1 MKNKI
6 FSVLVGLLAVFL
18 GACSD
23 DDDVL
28 TTSSVH
34 VNGGPLEE
42 SITPTSAR
50 VRIRLNETAGIGEV
64 GICYGVQTDKSALLS
79 YGDVLKVEKV
89 DSVMYLDL
97 TELESATTYSYVAY
111 AKYENASVADVHSVV
126 RSFTTQ
132 SADLYLT
139 PSRLNRSAT
148 GRLDTVKITTTFDFW
163 AVAEYDYDWITYE
176 KKDTLL
182 ILKTQDN
189 SGAEIRS
196 AILKIQAGS
205 RTQSLAV
212 MQAAP
217 TISLSADTLEVSA
230 KGATGSFIV
239 RSDVAWS
246 IDKDADWVTCSV
258 EKDSIV
264 NFTAEVNTGSEERF
278 GHITVSVSDQLYKI
292 FTVAQRSGA
301 LAVTKTNLSYGLK
314 GGEEGFVVECN
325 TDDWTF
331 SSDKSWCK
339 PEWIQGTDSIAV
351 RVDPN
356 DTEAAV
362 RTATIT
368 VQKEQ
373 SVKKVTV
380 SQESGLMLSDVSLE
394 NLVFWGGNGDIKVKA
409 YTDSWTV
416 ESVTDDFTAS
426 RTNDS
431 IVTVSV
437 ANLNTTAQEIT
448 GSVTIKAGNLT
459 QTMTLVQPCA
469 VIDWGTEE
477 VKFSYTGGTKSNTS
491 GNYIGMTKYKVEGTG
506 VSWLTVGS
514 EGVSFVQGTDGYM
527 VVAGED
533 DAFVTLN
540 LTATANNTGKTR
552 TATITGVWEGVT
564 ESFTVTQMDA
574 SSVVVLPALEA
585 GVLAGNYTLT
595 EEGYTGYVHFGD
607 KIYTKAEYDEITTEL
622 EAAGTSLYDDRYAKF
637 RAADYDYA
645 MGLDNGNTAYP
656 LLFKINQVESTAD
669 GAPSGAYEVEIV
681 TMYEPVN
688 TALESDYIAYY
699 DKNTKT
705 LYFEF
710 DYYSWG
716 IRSNRTL
723 YQNFGFCR
731 IIFSDTGC
739 YFKVKT
745 VPTVKT
751 VITV

>member
-246 IDKDADWVTCSV
+246 INKDADWVTCSV

-491 GNYIGMTKYKVEGTG
+491 RNYIGMTKYKVEGTG

-710 DYYSWG
+710 DYYSWASG
-716 IRSNRTL
+716 QTEHCIRTL
-723 YQNFGFCR
+723 VFAE
-731 IIFSDTGC
+731 
-739 YFKVKT
+739 
-745 VPTVKT
+745 
-751 VITV
+751 

>member
-23 DDDVL
+23 NDDVL

-491 GNYIGMTKYKVEGTG
+491 GNYIGMTKYKVEGTD

-637 RAADYDYA
+637 RAVDYDYA

-710 DYYSWG
+710 DYYSWASG
-716 IRSNRTL
+716 QTEHCIRTL
-723 YQNFGFCR
+723 VFAE
-731 IIFSDTGC
+731 
-739 YFKVKT
+739 
-745 VPTVKT
+745 
-751 VITV
+751 

>member
-373 SVKKVTV
+373 SVTKVTV

-710 DYYSWG
+710 DYYSWASG
-716 IRSNRTL
+716 QTEHCIRTL
-723 YQNFGFCR
+723 VFAE
-731 IIFSDTGC
+731 
-739 YFKVKT
+739 
-745 VPTVKT
+745 
-751 VITV
+751 

>member
-50 VRIRLNETAGIGEV
+50 VRIRLYETAGIGEV

-491 GNYIGMTKYKVEGTG
+491 GNYIGMTKYKVEGTD

-710 DYYSWG
+710 DYYSWASG
-716 IRSNRTL
+716 QTEHCIRTL
-723 YQNFGFCR
+723 VFAE
-731 IIFSDTGC
+731 
-739 YFKVKT
+739 
-745 VPTVKT
+745 
-751 VITV
+751 

>member
-278 GHITVSVSDQLYKI
+278 GHITVSVADQLYKI

-710 DYYSWG
+710 DYYSWASG
-716 IRSNRTL
+716 QTEHCIRTL
-723 YQNFGFCR
+723 VFAE
-731 IIFSDTGC
+731 
-739 YFKVKT
+739 
-745 VPTVKT
+745 
-751 VITV
+751 

>member
-50 VRIRLNETAGIGEV
+50 VRIRLNETAGIGEA

-394 NLVFWGGNGDIKVKA
+394 HLVFWGGNGDIKVKA

-710 DYYSWG
+710 DYYSWASG
-716 IRSNRTL
+716 QTEHCIRTL
-723 YQNFGFCR
+723 VFAE
-731 IIFSDTGC
+731 
-739 YFKVKT
+739 
-745 VPTVKT
+745 
-751 VITV
+751 

>member
-278 GHITVSVSDQLYKI
+278 GHITVSVSDQLYKV

-301 LAVTKTNLSYGLK
+301 LAVTKTDLSYGLK

-607 KIYTKAEYDEITTEL
+607 KIYTKAEYDAITTEL

-710 DYYSWG
+710 DYYSWASG
-716 IRSNRTL
+716 QTEHCIRTL
-723 YQNFGFCR
+723 VFAE
-731 IIFSDTGC
+731 
-739 YFKVKT
+739 
-745 VPTVKT
+745 
-751 VITV
+751 

>member
-23 DDDVL
+23 NDDVL

-139 PSRLNRSAT
+139 PSRLHRSAT

-710 DYYSWG
+710 DYYSWASG
-716 IRSNRTL
+716 QTEHCIRTL
-723 YQNFGFCR
+723 VFAE
-731 IIFSDTGC
+731 
-739 YFKVKT
+739 
-745 VPTVKT
+745 
-751 VITV
+751 

>member
-50 VRIRLNETAGIGEV
+50 VRIRLNETAGIGEA

-362 RTATIT
+362 RTATIM

-710 DYYSWG
+710 DYYSWASG
-716 IRSNRTL
+716 QTEHCIRTL
-723 YQNFGFCR
+723 VFAE
-731 IIFSDTGC
+731 
-739 YFKVKT
+739 
-745 VPTVKT
+745 
-751 VITV
+751 

>member
-50 VRIRLNETAGIGEV
+50 VRIRLNETAGIGEA

-314 GGEEGFVVECN
+314 GGEEGFGVECN

-339 PEWIQGTDSIAV
+339 QEWIQGTDSIAV

-710 DYYSWG
+710 DYYSWASG
-716 IRSNRTL
+716 QTEHCIRTL
-723 YQNFGFCR
+723 VFAE
-731 IIFSDTGC
+731 
-739 YFKVKT
+739 
-745 VPTVKT
+745 
-751 VITV
+751 

>member
-314 GGEEGFVVECN
+314 GSEEGFVVECN

-491 GNYIGMTKYKVEGTG
+491 GNYIGMTKYKVEGTD

-710 DYYSWG
+710 DYYSWASG
-716 IRSNRTL
+716 QTEHCIRTL
-723 YQNFGFCR
+723 VFAE
-731 IIFSDTGC
+731 
-739 YFKVKT
+739 
-745 VPTVKT
+745 
-751 VITV
+751 

>member
-148 GRLDTVKITTTFDFW
+148 GRLDTVKITTTFDSW

-278 GHITVSVSDQLYKI
+278 GHITVSVSDQLYKV

-301 LAVTKTNLSYGLK
+301 LAVTKTDLSYGLK

-437 ANLNTTAQEIT
+437 VNLNTTAQEIT

-607 KIYTKAEYDEITTEL
+607 KIYTKAEYDAITTEL
-622 EAAGTSLYDDRYAKF
+622 EAAGTSLYDDGYAKF

-710 DYYSWG
+710 DYYSWASG
-716 IRSNRTL
+716 QTEHCIRTL
-723 YQNFGFCR
+723 VFAE
-731 IIFSDTGC
+731 
-739 YFKVKT
+739 
-745 VPTVKT
+745 
-751 VITV
+751 

>member
-459 QTMTLVQPCA
+459 QTMTVVQPCA

-710 DYYSWG
+710 DYYSWASG
-716 IRSNRTL
+716 QTEHCIRTL
-723 YQNFGFCR
+723 VFAE
-731 IIFSDTGC
+731 
-739 YFKVKT
+739 
-745 VPTVKT
+745 
-751 VITV
+751 

>member
-1 MKNKI
+1 MRRP
-6 FSVLVGLLAVFL
+6 V
-18 GACSD
+18 
-23 DDDVL
+23 
-28 TTSSVH
+28 
-34 VNGGPLEE
+34 
-42 SITPTSAR
+42 
-50 VRIRLNETAGIGEV
+50 GEV

-710 DYYSWG
+710 DYYSWASG
-716 IRSNRTL
+716 QTEHCIRTL
-723 YQNFGFCR
+723 VFAE
-731 IIFSDTGC
+731 
-739 YFKVKT
+739 
-745 VPTVKT
+745 
-751 VITV
+751 

>member
-416 ESVTDDFTAS
+416 ESVTDDFTAN

-710 DYYSWG
+710 DYYSWASG
-716 IRSNRTL
+716 QTEHCIRTL
-723 YQNFGFCR
+723 VFAE
-731 IIFSDTGC
+731 
-739 YFKVKT
+739 
-745 VPTVKT
+745 
-751 VITV
+751 

>member
-148 GRLDTVKITTTFDFW
+148 GRLDTVKITTTFDSW

-239 RSDVAWS
+239 RSDIAWS

-278 GHITVSVSDQLYKI
+278 GHITVSVSDQLYKV

-301 LAVTKTNLSYGLK
+301 LAVTKTDLSYGLK

-437 ANLNTTAQEIT
+437 VNLNTTAQEIT

-491 GNYIGMTKYKVEGTG
+491 GNYIGMTKYKVEGTD

-710 DYYSWG
+710 DYYSWASG
-716 IRSNRTL
+716 QTEHCIRTL
-723 YQNFGFCR
+723 VFAE
-731 IIFSDTGC
+731 
-739 YFKVKT
+739 
-745 VPTVKT
+745 
-751 VITV
+751 

>member
-6 FSVLVGLLAVFL
+6 FSVLAGLLAVFL

-710 DYYSWG
+710 DYYSWASG
-716 IRSNRTL
+716 QTEHCIRTL
-723 YQNFGFCR
+723 VFAE
-731 IIFSDTGC
+731 
-739 YFKVKT
+739 
-745 VPTVKT
+745 
-751 VITV
+751 

>member
-97 TELESATTYSYVAY
+97 TELESATTYSYIAY

-148 GRLDTVKITTTFDFW
+148 GRLDTVKITTTFDSW

-239 RSDVAWS
+239 RSDIAWS

-278 GHITVSVSDQLYKI
+278 GHITVSVSDQLYKV

-301 LAVTKTNLSYGLK
+301 LAVTKTDLSYGLK

-645 MGLDNGNTAYP
+645 MGLDNENTAYP

-710 DYYSWG
+710 DYYSWASG
-716 IRSNRTL
+716 QTEHCIRTL
-723 YQNFGFCR
+723 VFAE
-731 IIFSDTGC
+731 
-739 YFKVKT
+739 
-745 VPTVKT
+745 
-751 VITV
+751 

>member
-6 FSVLVGLLAVFL
+6 FSVLVGLLAVFF

-491 GNYIGMTKYKVEGTG
+491 GNYIGMTKYKVEGTD

-710 DYYSWG
+710 DYYSWASG
-716 IRSNRTL
+716 QTEHCIRTL
-723 YQNFGFCR
+723 VFAE
-731 IIFSDTGC
+731 
-739 YFKVKT
+739 
-745 VPTVKT
+745 
-751 VITV
+751 

>member
-148 GRLDTVKITTTFDFW
+148 GRLDTVKITTTFDSW

-278 GHITVSVSDQLYKI
+278 GHITVSVSDQLYKV

-301 LAVTKTNLSYGLK
+301 LAVTKTDLSYGLK

-710 DYYSWG
+710 DYYSWASG
-716 IRSNRTL
+716 QTEHCIRTL
-723 YQNFGFCR
+723 VFAE
-731 IIFSDTGC
+731 
-739 YFKVKT
+739 
-745 VPTVKT
+745 
-751 VITV
+751 

>member
-314 GGEEGFVVECN
+314 GGEEVFVVECN

-710 DYYSWG
+710 DYYSWAFG
-716 IRSNRTL
+716 QTEHCIRTL
-723 YQNFGFCR
+723 VFAE
-731 IIFSDTGC
+731 
-739 YFKVKT
+739 
-745 VPTVKT
+745 
-751 VITV
+751 

>member
-314 GGEEGFVVECN
+314 GGEEGFVVQCN

-373 SVKKVTV
+373 SVKKVTL
-380 SQESGLMLSDVSLE
+380 SQESGLMLSDISLE

-491 GNYIGMTKYKVEGTG
+491 GNYIGMTKYKVEGTD

-710 DYYSWG
+710 DYYSWASG
-716 IRSNRTL
+716 QTEHCIRTL
-723 YQNFGFCR
+723 VFAE
-731 IIFSDTGC
+731 
-739 YFKVKT
+739 
-745 VPTVKT
+745 
-751 VITV
+751 

>member
-23 DDDVL
+23 NDDVL

-258 EKDSIV
+258 EEDSIV

-710 DYYSWG
+710 DYYSWASG
-716 IRSNRTL
+716 QTEHCIRTL
-723 YQNFGFCR
+723 VFAE
-731 IIFSDTGC
+731 
-739 YFKVKT
+739 
-745 VPTVKT
+745 
-751 VITV
+751 

>member
-23 DDDVL
+23 NDDVL

-491 GNYIGMTKYKVEGTG
+491 RNYIGMTKYKVEGTG

-710 DYYSWG
+710 DYYSWASG
-716 IRSNRTL
+716 QTEHCIRTL
-723 YQNFGFCR
+723 VFAE
-731 IIFSDTGC
+731 
-739 YFKVKT
+739 
-745 VPTVKT
+745 
-751 VITV
+751 

>member
-292 FTVAQRSGA
+292 FTVAKRSGA

-710 DYYSWG
+710 DYYSWASG
-716 IRSNRTL
+716 QTEHCIRTL
-723 YQNFGFCR
+723 VFAE
-731 IIFSDTGC
+731 
-739 YFKVKT
+739 
-745 VPTVKT
+745 
-751 VITV
+751 

>member
-1 MKNKI
+1 M
-6 FSVLVGLLAVFL
+6 A
-18 GACSD
+18 
-23 DDDVL
+23 
-28 TTSSVH
+28 
-34 VNGGPLEE
+34 
-42 SITPTSAR
+42 PTSAR

-491 GNYIGMTKYKVEGTG
+491 GNYIGMTKYKVEGTD

-710 DYYSWG
+710 DYYSWASG
-716 IRSNRTL
+716 QTEHCIRTL
-723 YQNFGFCR
+723 VFAE
-731 IIFSDTGC
+731 
-739 YFKVKT
+739 
-745 VPTVKT
+745 
-751 VITV
+751 

>member
-239 RSDVAWS
+239 RSDIAWS

-394 NLVFWGGNGDIKVKA
+394 NLVFGGGNGDIKVKA

-710 DYYSWG
+710 DYYSWASG
-716 IRSNRTL
+716 QTEHCIRTL
-723 YQNFGFCR
+723 VFAE
-731 IIFSDTGC
+731 
-739 YFKVKT
+739 
-745 VPTVKT
+745 
-751 VITV
+751 

>member
-23 DDDVL
+23 NDDVL

-239 RSDVAWS
+239 RSDIAWS

-278 GHITVSVSDQLYKI
+278 GHITVSVSDQLYKV

-491 GNYIGMTKYKVEGTG
+491 GNYIGMTKYKVEGTD

-710 DYYSWG
+710 DYYSWASG
-716 IRSNRTL
+716 QTEHCIRTL
-723 YQNFGFCR
+723 VFAE
-731 IIFSDTGC
+731 
-739 YFKVKT
+739 
-745 VPTVKT
+745 
-751 VITV
+751 

>member
-1 MKNKI
+1 MMNLMKNKI

-239 RSDVAWS
+239 RSDIAWS

-278 GHITVSVSDQLYKI
+278 GHITVSVSDQLYKV

-301 LAVTKTNLSYGLK
+301 LAVTKTDLSYGLK

-710 DYYSWG
+710 DYYSWASG
-716 IRSNRTL
+716 QTEHCIRTL
-723 YQNFGFCR
+723 VFAE
-731 IIFSDTGC
+731 
-739 YFKVKT
+739 
-745 VPTVKT
+745 
-751 VITV
+751 

>member
-28 TTSSVH
+28 TTFSVH

-710 DYYSWG
+710 DYYSWASG
-716 IRSNRTL
+716 QTEHCIRTL
-723 YQNFGFCR
+723 VFAE
-731 IIFSDTGC
+731 
-739 YFKVKT
+739 
-745 VPTVKT
+745 
-751 VITV
+751 

>member
-148 GRLDTVKITTTFDFW
+148 GRLDTVKITTTFDSW

-239 RSDVAWS
+239 RSDIAWS

-278 GHITVSVSDQLYKI
+278 GHITVSVSDQLYKV

-607 KIYTKAEYDEITTEL
+607 KIYTKAEYDAITTEL

-710 DYYSWG
+710 DYYSWASG
-716 IRSNRTL
+716 QTEHCIRTL
-723 YQNFGFCR
+723 VFAE
-731 IIFSDTGC
+731 
-739 YFKVKT
+739 
-745 VPTVKT
+745 
-751 VITV
+751 

>member
-23 DDDVL
+23 NDDVL

-278 GHITVSVSDQLYKI
+278 GHITVSVSDQLYKV

-491 GNYIGMTKYKVEGTG
+491 GNYIGMTKYKVEGTD

-688 TALESDYIAYY
+688 MALESDYIAYY

-710 DYYSWG
+710 DYYSWASG
-716 IRSNRTL
+716 QTEHCIRTL
-723 YQNFGFCR
+723 VFAE
-731 IIFSDTGC
+731 
-739 YFKVKT
+739 
-745 VPTVKT
+745 
-751 VITV
+751 

>member
-1 MKNKI
+1 MRRP
-6 FSVLVGLLAVFL
+6 V
-18 GACSD
+18 
-23 DDDVL
+23 
-28 TTSSVH
+28 
-34 VNGGPLEE
+34 
-42 SITPTSAR
+42 
-50 VRIRLNETAGIGEV
+50 GEV

-409 YTDSWTV
+409 CTDSWTV

-710 DYYSWG
+710 DYYSWASG
-716 IRSNRTL
+716 QTEHCIRTL
-723 YQNFGFCR
+723 VFAE
-731 IIFSDTGC
+731 
-739 YFKVKT
+739 
-745 VPTVKT
+745 
-751 VITV
+751 

>member
-437 ANLNTTAQEIT
+437 VNLNTTAQEIT

-669 GAPSGAYEVEIV
+669 GAP
-681 TMYEPVN
+681 
-688 TALESDYIAYY
+688 
-699 DKNTKT
+699 
-705 LYFEF
+705 
-710 DYYSWG
+710 
-716 IRSNRTL
+716 
-723 YQNFGFCR
+723 
-731 IIFSDTGC
+731 
-739 YFKVKT
+739 
-745 VPTVKT
+745 
-751 VITV
+751 

>member
-239 RSDVAWS
+239 RSDIAWS

-278 GHITVSVSDQLYKI
+278 GHITVSVSDQLYKV

-301 LAVTKTNLSYGLK
+301 LAVTKTDLSYGLK

-710 DYYSWG
+710 DYYSWASG
-716 IRSNRTL
+716 QTEHCIRTL
-723 YQNFGFCR
+723 VFAE
-731 IIFSDTGC
+731 
-739 YFKVKT
+739 
-745 VPTVKT
+745 
-751 VITV
+751 

>member
-607 KIYTKAEYDEITTEL
+607 KIYTKAEYDEIITEL

-710 DYYSWG
+710 DYYSWASG
-716 IRSNRTL
+716 QTEHCIRTL
-723 YQNFGFCR
+723 VFAE
-731 IIFSDTGC
+731 
-739 YFKVKT
+739 
-745 VPTVKT
+745 
-751 VITV
+751 

>member
-64 GICYGVQTDKSALLS
+64 GICYGGQTDKSALLS

-491 GNYIGMTKYKVEGTG
+491 GNYIGMTKYKVEGTD

-710 DYYSWG
+710 DYYSWASG
-716 IRSNRTL
+716 QTEHCIRTL
-723 YQNFGFCR
+723 VFAE
-731 IIFSDTGC
+731 
-739 YFKVKT
+739 
-745 VPTVKT
+745 
-751 VITV
+751 

>member
-50 VRIRLNETAGIGEV
+50 GRIRLNETAGIGEV

-710 DYYSWG
+710 DYYSWASG
-716 IRSNRTL
+716 QTEHCIRTL
-723 YQNFGFCR
+723 VFAE
-731 IIFSDTGC
+731 
-739 YFKVKT
+739 
-745 VPTVKT
+745 
-751 VITV
+751 

>member
-380 SQESGLMLSDVSLE
+380 SQESGLMLSDISLE

-491 GNYIGMTKYKVEGTG
+491 GNYIGMTKYKVEGTD

-607 KIYTKAEYDEITTEL
+607 KIYTKAEYDAITTEL

-710 DYYSWG
+710 DYYSWASG
-716 IRSNRTL
+716 QTEHCIRTL
-723 YQNFGFCR
+723 VFAE
-731 IIFSDTGC
+731 
-739 YFKVKT
+739 
-745 VPTVKT
+745 
-751 VITV
+751 

>member
-23 DDDVL
+23 NDDVL

-607 KIYTKAEYDEITTEL
+607 KIYTKAEYDEITTQL

-710 DYYSWG
+710 DYYSWASG
-716 IRSNRTL
+716 QTEHCIRTL
-723 YQNFGFCR
+723 VFAE
-731 IIFSDTGC
+731 
-739 YFKVKT
+739 
-745 VPTVKT
+745 
-751 VITV
+751 